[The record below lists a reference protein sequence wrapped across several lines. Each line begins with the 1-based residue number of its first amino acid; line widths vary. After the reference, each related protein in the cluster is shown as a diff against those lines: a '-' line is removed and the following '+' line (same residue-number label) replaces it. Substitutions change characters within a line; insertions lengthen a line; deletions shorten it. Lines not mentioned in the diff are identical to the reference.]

1 MIRDYLDPSCDGN
14 HHADLCIIGAGP
26 AGIAI
31 AKAFVGSRCRVLLL
45 ESGGLETERR
55 SQVLNEGTS
64 VGPIHLDPARTRLR
78 AYGGSCRLWGG
89 GCMPLSRLD
98 VEPRPWVPHSGWPID
113 YEDLEHYCQ
122 LALGLCAIEDEA
134 PGRGSAGNGGRR
146 RAGLD
151 PALLVDRPYTQ
162 SPVFFG
168 ETYRDMLAQ
177 SSNVELLLHANLL
190 ELVHDASDGR
200 IESARI
206 GNIEGRCGQVHALH
220 YVLAAGG
227 LENPRLLLLSD
238 SAKPAG
244 LGNDHGLVGRYF
256 MDHPRC
262 VAGSLVAGP
271 ADRVLRR
278 YTREGKPST
287 TRTHAEISLSDDA
300 QRRLGVLNGRARP
313 YPVPRPTP
321 PGVQALRDL
330 RASLRAPRA
339 THETDVDCD
348 VLAGLSHGI
357 PTPATPAAP
366 GTEPRGRLALRM
378 ALHGTDVA
386 KAAVRRMCGRPS
398 VGSERVDVMAYFEQ
412 APNPDSRVRLG
423 SRLDPL
429 GQRSIEVDWRPTP
442 LDLDSYRVA
451 SALFGQQ
458 LARYCRARFEPAAWL
473 ADKSVL
479 PTFHSTA
486 HHIGTTRMADNA
498 RDGVVDRH
506 CRVHGIEN
514 LHVAGS
520 SVFPTG
526 GWAFPTLTIVALALR
541 LAERLKPALEI
552 SGL

>member
-1 MIRDYLDPSCDGN
+1 MIRDYLDQSCDDN
-14 HHADLCIIGAGP
+14 HHTDLCIIGAGP

-31 AKAFVGSRCRVLLL
+31 AKAFAGSRCRVLLL

-98 VEPRPWVPHSGWPID
+98 VEPRSWIPHSGWPID
-113 YEDLEHYCQ
+113 YEELEHYCQ

-134 PGRGSAGNGGRR
+134 PGRVYPANGGRR

-151 PALLVDRPYTQ
+151 PGPLVDRLYTQ

-168 ETYRDMLAQ
+168 ETYQDMLAQ

-190 ELVHDASDGR
+190 ELVHDASDGL

-206 GNIEGRCGQVHALH
+206 GNIDGRRGRVHALH

-238 SAKPAG
+238 SARPAG
-244 LGNDHGLVGRYF
+244 LGNDHDLVGRYF

-262 VAGSLVAGP
+262 VAGSLAAGS

-278 YTREGKPST
+278 YTRDGKPST
-287 TRTHAEISLSDDA
+287 ARMHAEISLSDDA
-300 QRRLGVLNGRARP
+300 QRRLKVLNGRVRP

-330 RASLRAPRA
+330 RASLGTPPV

-357 PTPATPAAP
+357 PAPATPAVP
-366 GTEPRGRLALRM
+366 GTEPRSRLALRM
-378 ALHGTDVA
+378 ALNGTDIA

-398 VGSERVDVMAYFEQ
+398 VGSERVDVMTYFEQ
-412 APNPDSRVRLG
+412 APNPDSRVSLDD
-423 SRLDPL
+423 RLDVL
-429 GQRSIEVDWRPTP
+429 GQRTIRVDWRPCP
-442 LDLDSYRVA
+442 LDLSSYRTTA
-451 SALFGQQ
+451 ALIGQQ
-458 LARYCRARFEPAAWL
+458 LAQTCRARFEPAPWL
-473 ADKSVL
+473 LDPSL
-479 PTFHSTA
+479 PPPLHSTA
-486 HHIGTTRMADNA
+486 HHIGTTRMADSA
-498 RDGVVDRH
+498 EDGVVDRH

-520 SVFPTG
+520 SVFPTS

-541 LAERLKPALEI
+541 LAERLRPALEI
-552 SGL
+552 AGL

>member
-1 MIRDYLDPSCDGN
+1 MIRDYLDQSCDD
-14 HHADLCIIGAGP
+14 HYHADLCIVGAGP

-31 AKAFVGSRCRVLLL
+31 ATAFAGSRCRVLLL

-64 VGPIHLDPARTRLR
+64 VGPLHLDPARTRLR

-113 YEDLEHYCQ
+113 YEELEHYCQ
-122 LALGLCAIEDEA
+122 LAQGLCAIEDEA
-134 PGRGSAGNGGRR
+134 PGQVYPANGGRG
-146 RAGLD
+146 RASLD
-151 PALLVDRPYTQ
+151 PGLLVDRLYTQ

-168 ETYRDMLAQ
+168 KTYQDMLAQ

-206 GNIEGRCGQVHALH
+206 GNIDGRRGQVHARH

-238 SAKPAG
+238 SARPAG

-262 VAGSLVAGP
+262 VAGSLVAG
-271 ADRVLRR
+271 ATDRVLRR
-278 YTREGKPST
+278 YTRDGKPPT

-313 YPVPRPTP
+313 YPVPHPTP

-330 RASLRAPRA
+330 RASFRAPPA

-348 VLAGLSHGI
+348 VMAGLNHGL
-357 PTPATPAAP
+357 PAPATPVAP
-366 GTEPRGRLALRM
+366 GTEPRSRLALRM

-386 KAAVRRMCGRPS
+386 RAAVRRMCGRPS

-429 GQRSIEVDWRPTP
+429 GQRGIEVDWRPTP
-442 LDLDSYRVA
+442 LDLDSYRVTA
-451 SALFGQQ
+451 AMFGQQ
-458 LARYCRARFEPAAWL
+458 LARHCRARFEPATWL
-473 ADKSVL
+473 ADRSVL
-479 PTFHSTA
+479 PPFHSTA